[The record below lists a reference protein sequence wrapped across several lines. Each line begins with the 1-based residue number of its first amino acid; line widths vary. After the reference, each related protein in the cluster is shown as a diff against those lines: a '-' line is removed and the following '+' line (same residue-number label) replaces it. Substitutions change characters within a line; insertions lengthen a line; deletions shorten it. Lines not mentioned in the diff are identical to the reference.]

1 MTASQVVEFWR
12 AAGPARWFTHD
23 AAFDRAIAEQF
34 GDAHLA
40 AARGALA
47 GWEAD
52 GVGALALLILT
63 DQFPRNIYRGSAH
76 AFATDAMAR
85 AVCER
90 ALARGL
96 DRPFAPELRQ
106 FFYLPFQHEENA
118 AAQARAIALYE
129 KLVAD
134 GGDPK
139 GLDYAH
145 LHADLIARYTSRVI
159 LVFDSDAA
167 GQSATERGI
176 DVLLR
181 KGIDVSVLRLP
192 DGEDPDTFVRKFGA
206 KEFERRIGESVSF
219 LEFKARGMK
228 ISGDLDAPERATD
241 AIRSIVTSIAL
252 IPDALKRELYV
263 QKLAADYHISEALM
277 ADELERALGKQGQ
290 VRRRELPRPPAPAT
304 PAAPNG
310 DAIDRGSGGPEAG
323 PRPPEPGQTPLR
335 APEPP
340 TAIIASNDQMT
351 LATLE
356 VARERGL
363 SVPEDLSLI
372 SFDNTPIVRFTMPAL
387 TAVDQPI
394 AATAS
399 RAVELIIDAQRGTS
413 TPQEPVVVQASL
425 VRRQSTARVPAAV
438 S

>member
-1 MTASQVVEFWR
+1 MTPSQVVEFWR

-47 GWEAD
+47 DWEAD
-52 GVGALALLILT
+52 AAGALALLILT

-145 LHADLIARYTSRVI
+145 LHADLITR
-159 LVFDSDAA
+159 
-167 GQSATERGI
+167 
-176 DVLLR
+176 
-181 KGIDVSVLRLP
+181 
-192 DGEDPDTFVRKFGA
+192 FGRFPHRNA
-206 KEFERRIGESVSF
+206 VMGRI
-219 LEFKARGMK
+219 
-228 ISGDLDAPERATD
+228 
-241 AIRSIVTSIAL
+241 
-252 IPDALKRELYV
+252 
-263 QKLAADYHISEALM
+263 
-277 ADELERALGKQGQ
+277 
-290 VRRRELPRPPAPAT
+290 
-304 PAAPNG
+304 
-310 DAIDRGSGGPEAG
+310 
-323 PRPPEPGQTPLR
+323 
-335 APEPP
+335 
-340 TAIIASNDQMT
+340 
-351 LATLE
+351 
-356 VARERGL
+356 
-363 SVPEDLSLI
+363 
-372 SFDNTPIVRFTMPAL
+372 
-387 TAVDQPI
+387 
-394 AATAS
+394 
-399 RAVELIIDAQRGTS
+399 S
-413 TPQEPVVVQASL
+413 TPEEIAYL
-425 VRRQSTARVPAAV
+425 AGGGFAG
-438 S
+438 